1 MILEECF
8 HRPKDIR
15 TEMLSLMK
23 EKGRRHILLL
33 WQIRTLLDACEEER
47 RPSGENNSTPLYGL
61 DRRMAE

>member
-8 HRPKDIR
+8 HRPKDLL

-33 WQIRTLLDACEEER
+33 W
-47 RPSGENNSTPLYGL
+47 
-61 DRRMAE
+61 